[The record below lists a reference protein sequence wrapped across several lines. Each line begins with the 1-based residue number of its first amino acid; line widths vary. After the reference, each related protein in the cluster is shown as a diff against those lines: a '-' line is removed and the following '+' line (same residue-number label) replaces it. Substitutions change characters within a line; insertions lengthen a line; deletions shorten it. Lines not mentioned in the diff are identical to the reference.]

1 LGPATNVSA
10 SADKPARL
18 RENPLIPQVIP
29 GTSVAQPI
37 GVNIRFTSSL
47 TAEDENQIAPALLT
61 AMVSILNLLPIAY
74 VLRIDT
80 ADASV
85 FQHSGSPA
93 EPPLSL
99 SGLTNVAAASR
110 RQAADTRKADWS
122 ALEPTN
128 LVR

>member
-1 LGPATNVSA
+1 M
-10 SADKPARL
+10 
-18 RENPLIPQVIP
+18 
-29 GTSVAQPI
+29 
-37 GVNIRFTSSL
+37 NIRFTSSL

-85 FQHSGSPA
+85 FQHSGSPPEA
-93 EPPLSL
+93 PLNLGS
-99 SGLTNVAAASR
+99 TSR
-110 RQAADTRKADWS
+110 RPAIDARKADWA

-128 LVR
+128 LGR

>member
-1 LGPATNVSA
+1 M
-10 SADKPARL
+10 
-18 RENPLIPQVIP
+18 
-29 GTSVAQPI
+29 
-37 GVNIRFTSSL
+37 NIRFTSSL

-93 EPPLSL
+93 QTPLSL
-99 SGLTNVAAASR
+99 TPSARRPAAE
-110 RQAADTRKADWS
+110 TRKAEWA

-128 LVR
+128 LGR

>member
-1 LGPATNVSA
+1 
-10 SADKPARL
+10 
-18 RENPLIPQVIP
+18 
-29 GTSVAQPI
+29 
-37 GVNIRFTSSL
+37 VNIRFTSSL

-93 EPPLSL
+93 ETQVNLS
-99 SGLTNVAAASR
+99 SVGR
-110 RQAADTRKADWS
+110 RPAIDTRKADW
-122 ALEPTN
+122 ATLEPTN
-128 LVR
+128 LGR